1 MSDSLCGLL
10 KIELTERHLPARPDN
25 PVVALPPFS
34 MKVRAPPQVQRNQ
47 MPPTR
52 QTNSYSALA
61 KVCVGL
67 VMCWC
72 YASSIMSYTL
82 FMFMWCCLQSST
94 SLCLNY
100 FDRCV
105 I

>member
-1 MSDSLCGLL
+1 MYSIFFKHIFLNYSNRYAMSDSLCGLL

-25 PVVALPPFS
+25 PVVALPPSS

-61 KVCVGL
+61 KV
-67 VMCWC
+67 
-72 YASSIMSYTL
+72 
-82 FMFMWCCLQSST
+82 
-94 SLCLNY
+94 
-100 FDRCV
+100 
-105 I
+105 